1 MTDVAVVDVTVVT
14 VDMVVVVELQC
25 PHVTG
30 HMSYLLVLDIFW
42 VIRRKLG
49 VIIIINKGMI

>member
-1 MTDVAVVDVTVVT
+1 MDVTVVT